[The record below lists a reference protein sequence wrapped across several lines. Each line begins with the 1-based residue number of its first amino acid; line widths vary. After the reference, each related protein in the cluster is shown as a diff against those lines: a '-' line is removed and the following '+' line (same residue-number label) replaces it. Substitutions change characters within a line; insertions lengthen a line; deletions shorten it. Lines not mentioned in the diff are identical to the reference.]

1 MNTPKLSTVCAAG
14 VCAALGVGAAN
25 AGESSGAPLAQVA
38 SLAGDVLVDRGEAL
52 FPAESGMELAA
63 LDRVMV
69 LEDGKAT
76 LAFSNGC
83 RDEIKGPAMRTITAD
98 GACADAGA
106 TSLTKVTA
114 EVAASPDVLALERG
128 ATSQLTDNTIGLGI
142 LGAFTLGGVVWAAS
156 NDDDEN
162 NAAPPPP
169 PPISP

>member
-1 MNTPKLSTVCAAG
+1 MMMNTPKLSTVCAAG

-52 FPAESGMELAA
+52 FPAESG
-63 LDRVMV
+63 MV